1 MRKIFKILS
10 YSLLY
15 LIISVAS
22 AYGVITISMNNYT
35 NEQNSTSSG
44 GSTEETVIAEEIST
58 MISNIT
64 NSSALGLELEI
75 EIGADGQNF
84 EIGVDGEID
93 LSNGF
98 ENLAV
103 NADINIAFSENSS
116 FDIGVIYKDGN
127 LYFELLNNKFFIA
140 TDNLMT
146 SLSQV
151 FGLLGVE
158 MPELGID
165 LDSLSLDSILGML
178 SNFEKVNGE
187 DGLLVLQVAIPV
199 VNQIDL
205 ICTTDYTLTG
215 LSLPKTSI
223 EGIELAVNGNVSYP
237 EEVVIDSVD
246 SSDYIDL
253 TNVIDLACGLIDFIS
268 QDQIGLEYNVSYNDL
283 TIAGRIDVDLNNIS
297 AKITLAL
304 GDLNANI
311 IYQNGT
317 LYLEAYNIYAKFD
330 IGQIGDVL
338 TLAQKYFDV
347 ELPNELIASIV
358 SAIESGDFS
367 GILDSVELPEIDL
380 SSIDLSILESIVKN
394 GDTTSITITDIGK
407 IDVTLSEGKIA
418 SIGFDGFGAMVDVN
432 VSNYSGFTLTAP
444 AESYIDIGLLL
455 PTLDNVLA
463 ILQNNTFSG
472 QINIVYG
479 EYQFDIDYTI
489 HTREENSFITLST
502 SVFGQDIKVNIL
514 NNKVYIEISETKLI
528 CDLNNLE
535 NVIGKVLDAFG
546 IEFDSSSITSGL
558 KDLINSEINP
568 LLITSFVENENGLTI
583 VLLDKLTITL
593 TNGSS
598 ELKIDASYQDLKVS
612 GNVIGS
618 EQELSAPAI
627 VESEYSPIEDIVDS
641 VINVYNY
648 VLAKTFYLSFD
659 ASYQDIAIV
668 GALNYDESGLSLTAT
683 LSYQNLTANVM
694 LYENKVYITA
704 ENIKLVFDLNDID
717 YVKTFLNDYFGV
729 DVEGMLDEILGK
741 VGISLDSSNDSSNLI
756 SDILSGIDLETIISG
771 ASFNISSDAITL
783 SVLDGLNVNIA
794 LEENMITSISLSYNI
809 SSEEQTAISANVS
822 INNSKNEFSI
832 VNESEYI
839 DVIDLLDIVKALMDF
854 ASQDQMAVN
863 YQVNYN
869 DVDVNGK
876 IDLNVAEKSA
886 KISININDLMAN
898 IIYESGSLYL
908 EAYNIYAKFDIGQIG
923 DVLTLAQKYFDV
935 ELPNELIASI
945 VSAIESGDFSGI
957 LDSVELPEIDLSSI
971 DLSILESIVKNGD
984 TTSITITDIGK
995 IDVTLSEGKIA
1006 SIGFDGF
1013 GAMVDVNVSNYSGFT
1028 LTAPAE
1034 SYIDIGLLLPTLDNV
1049 LAILQNNTFS
1059 GQINIVY
1066 GEYQFDIDYTIH
1078 TREENSFITLSTSVF
1093 GQDIKVNI
1101 LNNKVYIEISET
1113 KLICDLNNLENVIGK
1128 VLDAFGIEFDSS
1140 SITSGLKD
1148 LINSEINPLLIT
1160 SFVENEN
1167 GLTIVLLDKLTITL
1181 TNGSSELKID
1191 ASYQDL
1197 KVSGNVI
1204 GSEQELSA
1212 PAIVESEY
1220 SPIEDIVDSVINV
1233 YNYVLAKTFY
1243 LSFDA
1248 SYQDI
1253 AIVGALN
1260 YDESGLSL
1268 TATLSYQNLTA
1279 NVMLYENK
1287 VYITAENIKLV
1298 FDLNDID
1305 YVKTFLNDYFGVD
1318 VEGMLDEILGKVGIS
1333 LDSSDSGNMIS
1344 DILSGLDLEAIIS
1357 GASFNISSDAITLSA
1372 LDGLNVNISLAENM
1386 IDTISVEYMLVNGEN
1401 SSPISAN
1408 IKVEQSSSIFNP
1420 VGDYTDI
1427 TTILDYVGLLLD
1439 YVSTKQM
1446 QFGIAASYS
1455 DINVEG
1461 KIQLDLTSQLLM
1473 SASLNSNDIDNFD
1486 ISANIEDGMLYFDYS
1501 GLCLKIDNNNFK
1513 ELLVIV
1519 LEVLGID
1526 ANSIPFLDDV
1536 DLDLD
1541 FSQIETDIASLEISI
1556 DDIVNILKMVKK
1568 IGVTGDSL
1576 DIILDGKAIYN
1587 NENASDLT
1595 ISLIKENGA
1604 IKSLTLSNIYLD
1616 ETLETKIDATLTFET
1631 LSDFAY
1637 VDQTKNYIDI
1647 SGSNE
1652 LIKALINMTTDTD
1665 FHVQGSFDI
1674 LGSLAGIDISWN
1686 VPFDIKINV
1695 VGKGDIELYGVV
1707 GEIPTMIGVNNDVP
1721 YEFGDTESGSDRYLY
1736 IYYKDGYIYL
1746 YRSEKVDIMFGA
1758 SYRTYEKSTKI
1769 SIDTFLADPMYY
1781 IQYCFGFTDTIMN
1794 AIIESMNNP
1803 RTEPMDFGNIIK
1815 SFTVQDN
1822 KNFTIDLNM
1831 HELTNNPDLDSLIVS
1846 LGIEQTAEGKN
1857 YVGKLQLSL
1866 YMPLADIFTLTL
1878 STSDAQ
1884 IVDYGTEVDMS
1895 PLYDFINN
1903 YQYASETEWEAS
1915 NGNWQMSGEIL
1926 YQINFETNCDETLES
1941 QSYHY
1946 KDSLALPT
1954 LSDYVVDDGLTHK
1967 SYHFA
1972 GWFEDETFLTQF
1984 TSDTMP
1990 RKDMT
1995 LYAKWEVVTQNYYTI
2010 TFVTNSDDKIDSIT
2024 KLEGESIDIPSLT
2037 TKEITESNFT
2047 SYYEFGGWFT
2057 TEDFEEGSQFNLT
2070 AMPSQ
2075 NTTLYAK
2082 WNLIRTEYTRSV
2094 NVYDGDELLATLRV
2108 KVGDTIDFSSIEKV
2122 NETTKFYLDK
2132 SFTAEMT
2139 DFTMPNNDLDIYIRN
2154 MYTLTFTS
2162 DYGNTE
2168 TVIVHLYQGEQ
2179 IEVPVQSSYVFDDGQ
2194 TARITYTFNGYNSD
2208 IVMPNHDTTYSAD
2221 WTIDEKHYYTVS
2233 FDLRWYLVMGC
2244 TAGSKMKNSPSLIDS
2259 FKVLEGTTIDLTQY
2273 APTCTA
2279 YLTAIPIDAKNF
2291 KATSWGTS
2299 AWGDYTSGGSGFTTI
2314 TITGDTTLYAC
2325 WERV

>member
-472 QINIVYG
+472 QVNIVYG
-479 EYQFDIDYTI
+479 EYSFVVDYTI

-514 NNKVYIEISETKLI
+514 NNKAYLEISETKLV
-528 CDLNNLE
+528 CDLDNLE
-535 NVIGKVLDAFG
+535 NVIGNVLTAFG
-546 IEFDSSSITSGL
+546 IEFDSSALTSGL

-568 LLITSFVENENGLTI
+568 LLITGLIENENGVTI
-583 VLLDKLTITL
+583 VLLDKLAITL

-598 ELKIDASYQDLKVS
+598 ELKIDANYQDLKVS

-618 EQELSAPAI
+618 IQELTAPTI
-627 VESEYSPIEDIVDS
+627 VESEYTPIEDIVDS

-648 VLAKTFYLSFD
+648 ILAKTFYLSFD

-694 LYENKVYITA
+694 LSENKVYITA

-717 YVKTFLNDYFGV
+717 YVKSFLNDYFGV

-771 ASFNISSDAITL
+771 ASFNISSDT
-783 SVLDGLNVNIA
+783 
-794 LEENMITSISLSYNI
+794 
-809 SSEEQTAISANVS
+809 
-822 INNSKNEFSI
+822 
-832 VNESEYI
+832 
-839 DVIDLLDIVKALMDF
+839 
-854 ASQDQMAVN
+854 
-863 YQVNYN
+863 
-869 DVDVNGK
+869 
-876 IDLNVAEKSA
+876 
-886 KISININDLMAN
+886 
-898 IIYESGSLYL
+898 
-908 EAYNIYAKFDIGQIG
+908 
-923 DVLTLAQKYFDV
+923 
-935 ELPNELIASI
+935 
-945 VSAIESGDFSGI
+945 
-957 LDSVELPEIDLSSI
+957 
-971 DLSILESIVKNGD
+971 
-984 TTSITITDIGK
+984 
-995 IDVTLSEGKIA
+995 
-1006 SIGFDGF
+1006 
-1013 GAMVDVNVSNYSGFT
+1013 
-1028 LTAPAE
+1028 
-1034 SYIDIGLLLPTLDNV
+1034 
-1049 LAILQNNTFS
+1049 
-1059 GQINIVY
+1059 
-1066 GEYQFDIDYTIH
+1066 
-1078 TREENSFITLSTSVF
+1078 
-1093 GQDIKVNI
+1093 
-1101 LNNKVYIEISET
+1101 
-1113 KLICDLNNLENVIGK
+1113 
-1128 VLDAFGIEFDSS
+1128 
-1140 SITSGLKD
+1140 
-1148 LINSEINPLLIT
+1148 
-1160 SFVENEN
+1160 
-1167 GLTIVLLDKLTITL
+1167 
-1181 TNGSSELKID
+1181 
-1191 ASYQDL
+1191 
-1197 KVSGNVI
+1197 
-1204 GSEQELSA
+1204 
-1212 PAIVESEY
+1212 
-1220 SPIEDIVDSVINV
+1220 
-1233 YNYVLAKTFY
+1233 
-1243 LSFDA
+1243 
-1248 SYQDI
+1248 
-1253 AIVGALN
+1253 
-1260 YDESGLSL
+1260 
-1268 TATLSYQNLTA
+1268 
-1279 NVMLYENK
+1279 
-1287 VYITAENIKLV
+1287 
-1298 FDLNDID
+1298 
-1305 YVKTFLNDYFGVD
+1305 
-1318 VEGMLDEILGKVGIS
+1318 
-1333 LDSSDSGNMIS
+1333 
-1344 DILSGLDLEAIIS
+1344 
-1357 GASFNISSDAITLSA
+1357 ITLSA
-1372 LDGLNVNISLAENM
+1372 LDGLNVNIALEENM

-1446 QFGIAASYS
+1446 QFGIAASYG

-1526 ANSIPFLDDV
+1526 ANSIPFLEDI

-1568 IGVTGDSL
+1568 IDVTGDSL

-2244 TAGSKMKNSPSLIDS
+2244 TAGSKMKNSPSPIDS